1 MAEFVRGIQGA
12 GIILPKEKLH
22 GSPSTGSDE
31 GHDGAVGEEFDPFL
45 ADAEEAE
52 GPSIPAVVA
61 PPENQW
67 YHGRLDRYT
76 AEERLWQANKMG
88 SYLVR
93 ESDRKPG
100 SYVLSYLG
108 RTGINHFRITAVCGD
123 FYIGGRQFDSLS
135 DLIGY
140 YTSCSDLLK
149 RERLIHPVPP
159 PEPVNDKKRV
169 VAILPYT
176 KMPDTD
182 ELSFQK
188 GDIFFVHNDM
198 GDGWLWVTAH
208 RTGEQGM
215 IFRDLVDD
223 LDDNIDP
230 NTVFSWFH
238 PNVTKSE
245 AVDML
250 VKAGPGSFLVRPSDN
265 SPGDY
270 SLFFHINN
278 QIQRFRI
285 EKKGVRYLMGGRTF
299 ECLDAV
305 INRYR
310 KEQIVEGHT
319 LILAVG
325 RSMTEGD
332 GTFNS
337 KEVQHAEKIYA
348 TLRECREQSGVKKNK
363 GIKMQGYLNKKSEK
377 NKKWKSMYFVLLVD
391 GTDTHLYF
399 YENPKRTKPKGLIDL
414 SCAYLYQV
422 HDSVFDRPH
431 CFQLVERA
439 LPCLATTTYLCANTA
454 DTAQDWI
461 SAVKPLCVTQ
471 QTRSPKVQRLR
482 ELRCLHLHILDAHRF
497 HQSRIQEM
505 HWMGQRMICLGKSQV
520 EMCPRK
526 ILSEDKKMKDPLLVI
541 MTIQLPYK
549 LVPNPFCIVSL
560 NQVKVA
566 RTKVKTGPDPVW
578 DEEFILDDVPPDVLT
593 FTVTVYNKGKR
604 SKDTEVAE
612 FTVELGN
619 LTNGDETEDWYPLS
633 GITPIGEWGSLRLRT
648 RYLHDLIM
656 PQEEYSPMQQLI
668 LDPSLEVVRALA
680 DICHLDRVPLAN
692 SLLRIF
698 RFERR
703 EADIL
708 KTLNEAEIEKE
719 EETSTLF
726 RAASLTTTLMDL
738 YMKSVCGGFLHS
750 AILDTILKLLDT
762 KQSCEL
768 NPNKMESP
776 DDACANAEFL
786 LQILDEVTL
795 SIFMS
800 ADACSKTLRYI
811 CGCLQRAVVG
821 KWPHERLVR
830 TRVVSGFI
838 FLRLLCPAILNPRQF
853 NLISEPPPP
862 MAARSLIMV
871 AKCLQNLAN
880 LVEFG
885 GKEQYMEVVNPF
897 ILKNKE
903 RMVVFLDQLSNLPER
918 PECEEARIKGDP
930 ARDLGTLHHICV
942 SHLKELQVL
951 GKTQSTIKKL
961 VTVTEMLSK
970 HKQKYLEM
978 IR

>member
-1 MAEFVRGIQGA
+1 MAEFVRGGA
-12 GIILPKEKLH
+12 GVILQKEKLQ
-22 GSPSTGSDE
+22 GSPSTGSEE
-31 GHDGAVGEEFDPFL
+31 GQDGAIGEEFDPFL
-45 ADAEEAE
+45 GDAEEAE
-52 GPSIPAVVA
+52 GANVSMLVA

-76 AEERLWQANKMG
+76 AEERLWHAAKMG

-149 RERLIHPVPP
+149 RERLVHPVPP
-159 PEPVNDKKRV
+159 PEPVNDKKRM

-215 IFRDLVDD
+215 IFRELVED
-223 LDDNIDP
+223 LDENIDP
-230 NTVFSWFH
+230 NTVFTWFH
-238 PNVTKSE
+238 PNVTKNE

-319 LILAVG
+319 LIQPVC
-325 RSMTEGD
+325 RMMTETD
-332 GTFNS
+332 GPVKS
-337 KEVQHAEKIYA
+337 KVVQHAEKIYA
-348 TLRECREQSGVKKNK
+348 TLRECREQSGLKKNK

-377 NKKWKSMYFVLLVD
+377 NKKWKSMYFVLVVD
-391 GTDTHLYF
+391 GTDTHLYL
-399 YENPKRTKPKGLIDL
+399 YDNPKRTKPKGLIDL

-439 LPCLATTTYLCANTA
+439 LPCLATITYLCANSA
-454 DTAQDWI
+454 DLSQDWI
-461 SAVKPLCVTQ
+461 SALKPLCVTQ
-471 QTRSPKVQRLR
+471 MTRSPKVQRLR
-482 ELRCLHLHILDAHRF
+482 ELRCLQLHVLDAHR
-497 HQSRIQEM
+497 
-505 HWMGQRMICLGKSQV
+505 
-520 EMCPRK
+520 
-526 ILSEDKKMKDPLLVI
+526 
-541 MTIQLPYK
+541 LPYK
-549 LVPNPFCIVSL
+549 LVPNPFCIISL

-566 RTKVKTGPDPVW
+566 RTKVKNGPDPVW
-578 DEEFILDDVPPDVLT
+578 DEEFMLDDIPPDVIT
-593 FTVTVYNKGKR
+593 FTITVYNKGKR

-612 FTVELGN
+612 LTVELGS
-619 LTNGDETEDWYPLS
+619 LTNGDENEDWYSLS
-633 GITPIGEWGSLRLRT
+633 GITPIGEWGSLRLRI

-656 PQEEYSPMQQLI
+656 PQEEYSPMQQLV

-680 DICHLDRVPLAN
+680 DICHLDRIPLAN

-698 RFERR
+698 RYERK
-703 EADIL
+703 EADL
-708 KTLNEAEIEKE
+708 LRSLNEAEIEKE

-738 YMKSVCGGFLHS
+738 YMKSVCNSFLHS
-750 AILDTILKLLDT
+750 AIQDTILKLLEA

-768 NPNKMESP
+768 NPTKMESP
-776 DDACANAEFL
+776 DDACDNAEFL
-786 LQILDEVTL
+786 LQILDEITL
-795 SIFMS
+795 SIFIS
-800 ADACSKTLRYI
+800 ADSCPKTLRYI
-811 CGCLQRAVVG
+811 FGCLQRTVMN

-830 TRVVSGFI
+830 TRVVSGYI

-853 NLISEPPPP
+853 NLIAEPPPP
-862 MAARSLIMV
+862 MASRSLIMV

-885 GKEQYMEVVNPF
+885 GKEPYMEVVNPF

-903 RMVVFLDQLSNLPER
+903 RMVVYLDHLSNITEKPDSEDG
-918 PECEEARIKGDP
+918 RIKGDP

-942 SHLKELQVL
+942 SHLKELQTL
-951 GKTQSTIKKL
+951 SKTQPTIKKL

>member
-1 MAEFVRGIQGA
+1 MAEFVRGGV
-12 GIILPKEKLH
+12 GVILPKEKLQ
-22 GSPSTGSDE
+22 GSPSTGSEE
-31 GHDGAVGEEFDPFL
+31 GHDGAIGEEFDPFL
-45 ADAEEAE
+45 ADTEEAE
-52 GPSIPAVVA
+52 GANPSMLAA
-61 PPENQW
+61 PPENQ
-67 YHGRLDRYT
+67 
-76 AEERLWQANKMG
+76 
-88 SYLVR
+88 
-93 ESDRKPG
+93 
-100 SYVLSYLG
+100 
-108 RTGINHFRITAVCGD
+108 ITAVCGD
-123 FYIGGRQFDSLS
+123 FYIGGRQFDSLL

-140 YTSCSDLLK
+140 YTNCSDLLK
-149 RERLIHPVPP
+149 RERLMHPVPP
-159 PEPVNDKKRV
+159 PEPVNDKKRI

-223 LDDNIDP
+223 LADNIDP

-238 PNVTKSE
+238 PT
-245 AVDML
+245 
-250 VKAGPGSFLVRPSDN
+250 GPGSFLVRPSDN

-319 LILAVG
+319 LVQPVCRALSDTEAVK
-325 RSMTEGD
+325 
-332 GTFNS
+332 S
-337 KEVQHAEKIYA
+337 KEIQHAEKIYA
-348 TLRECREQSGVKKNK
+348 TLRECREQSGLKKNK

-377 NKKWKSMYFVLLVD
+377 NKKWKNMYFVLQVD

-399 YENPKRTKPKGLIDL
+399 YDNPKRTKPKGLIDL
-414 SCAYLYQV
+414 SCAYLYQ
-422 HDSVFDRPH
+422 
-431 CFQLVERA
+431 
-439 LPCLATTTYLCANTA
+439 
-454 DTAQDWI
+454 
-461 SAVKPLCVTQ
+461 PLCVTQ
-471 QTRSPKVQRLR
+471 MTRSPKVQRLR
-482 ELRCLHLHILDAHRF
+482 ELRCLQLHVLDAHR
-497 HQSRIQEM
+497 
-505 HWMGQRMICLGKSQV
+505 
-520 EMCPRK
+520 
-526 ILSEDKKMKDPLLVI
+526 
-541 MTIQLPYK
+541 LPYK
-549 LVPNPFCIVSL
+549 LVPNPFCIISL

-578 DEEFILDDVPPDVLT
+578 DEEFLLE
-593 FTVTVYNKGKR
+593 YERK
-604 SKDTEVAE
+604 EAE
-612 FTVELGN
+612 
-619 LTNGDETEDWYPLS
+619 
-633 GITPIGEWGSLRLRT
+633 
-648 RYLHDLIM
+648 
-656 PQEEYSPMQQLI
+656 
-668 LDPSLEVVRALA
+668 
-680 DICHLDRVPLAN
+680 
-692 SLLRIF
+692 LLR
-698 RFERR
+698 
-703 EADIL
+703 A
-708 KTLNEAEIEKE
+708 LNEAEIEKE
-719 EETSTLF
+719 EETATLL

-738 YMKSVCGGFLHS
+738 YMKSVCTGFLQ
-750 AILDTILKLLDT
+750 AAVQDTILKLLET

-768 NPNKMESP
+768 NPTKMESP

-786 LQILDEVTL
+786 LQVLDEVTH
-795 SIFMS
+795 SIFLS
-800 ADACSKTLRYI
+800 AEACPRTVRYI
-811 CGCLQRAVVG
+811 CGCLQRSVMG

-862 MAARSLIMV
+862 MASRSLIMV

-885 GKEQYMEVVNPF
+885 GKEPYMEVVNPF

-903 RMVVFLDQLSNLPER
+903 RMVVFLDQLSSVTER
-918 PECEEARIKGDP
+918 PESEENRVKGDP

-942 SHLKELQVL
+942 AHLKELQTL
-951 GKTQSTIKKL
+951 SKAQPTIKKL

>member
-1 MAEFVRGIQGA
+1 MCS
-12 GIILPKEKLH
+12 EKNSSYIKLQKNN
-22 GSPSTGSDE
+22 SP
-31 GHDGAVGEEFDPFL
+31 
-45 ADAEEAE
+45 
-52 GPSIPAVVA
+52 
-61 PPENQW
+61 W
-67 YHGRLDRYT
+67 YHGRLDRCT
-76 AEERLWQANKMG
+76 AEERLWSAGDMG

-123 FYIGGRQFDSLS
+123 FYIGGRQFDSLP
-135 DLIGY
+135 DLIAY

-149 RERLIHPVPP
+149 SERLDNPVAP
-159 PEPVNDKKRV
+159 PEPVNDKKRI

-198 GDGWLWVTAH
+198 GEGWLWVTAH

-223 LDDNIDP
+223 LDDSIDP

-238 PNVTKSE
+238 PNCTKSE
-245 AVDML
+245 AVDLL
-250 VKAGPGSFLVRPSDN
+250 VKSGPGSFLVRPSDN

-310 KEQIVEGHT
+310 KEQIVEGHS
-319 LILAVG
+319 LIRPV
-325 RSMTEGD
+325 STTVSETD
-332 GTFNS
+332 GPVKS

-348 TLRECREQSGVKKNK
+348 TLRECREQCGIKKNK
-363 GIKMQGYLNKKSEK
+363 GIKMQDYLYKKSDK
-377 NKKWKSMYFVLLVD
+377 QQKKWKSMYFVLVVD
-391 GTDTHLYF
+391 GTDTHLIF
-399 YENPKRTKPKGLIDL
+399 YESPKRTKPKGLIDL

-422 HDSVFDRPH
+422 HDSVFDRPN

-439 LPCLATTTYLCANTA
+439 LPCLATVSYLSASSA
-454 DTAQDWI
+454 DAAQEWI
-461 SAVKPLCVTQ
+461 NAIKPLCIPQ
-471 QTRSPKVQRLR
+471 QKRPPKVQRLR
-482 ELRCLHLHILDAHRF
+482 ELRCLQLHILDAHR
-497 HQSRIQEM
+497 
-505 HWMGQRMICLGKSQV
+505 
-520 EMCPRK
+520 
-526 ILSEDKKMKDPLLVI
+526 
-541 MTIQLPYK
+541 LPVK

-560 NQVKVA
+560 NQTVKVA
-566 RTKVKTGPDPVW
+566 RTKVKTGSSDVVW
-578 DEEFILDDVPPDVLT
+578 DEEFTLDDVPPDVLT
-593 FTVTVYNKGKR
+593 FTITLYNKAKR

-612 FTVELGN
+612 CTVELAS
-619 LTNGDETEDWYPLS
+619 LTNGGDEIEGWYNLV
-633 GITPIGEWGSLRLRT
+633 GVTPMGEWGSLRLRM
-648 RYLHDLIM
+648 RYVHDLMM
-656 PQEEYSPMQQLI
+656 PEDEYSPLQQLI
-668 LDPSLEVVRALA
+668 LDPSLEAVRALA
-680 DICHLDRVPLAN
+680 DLCHMDRMPLAT

-698 RFERR
+698 RHERK
-703 EADIL
+703 EADL
-708 KTLNEAEIEKE
+708 LRTLNDAEIAREG
-719 EETSTLF
+719 ETSTLF

-738 YMKSVCGGFLHS
+738 YMKSVCTGFLQA
-750 AILDTILKLLDT
+750 AIQDTIQKLLDT

-768 NPNKMESP
+768 NPTKMESP

-786 LQILDEVTL
+786 LQILDEVTH

-800 ADACSKTLRYI
+800 ADACPKTVRYI
-811 CGCLQRAVVG
+811 CGCLQRAVMG

-853 NLISEPPPP
+853 NLISEPPPT
-862 MAARSLIMV
+862 MASRSLIMV

-885 GKEQYMEVVNPF
+885 GKEPYMEVVNPF

-903 RMVVFLDQLSNLPER
+903 RMVVFLDQLSNLVEKPESESD
-918 PECEEARIKGDP
+918 PGLKGDP
-930 ARDLGTLHHICV
+930 ARDLGTIHHICV
-942 SHLKELQVL
+942 SHLRELQHL
-951 GKTQSTIKKL
+951 TKSQASLKKL